1 MTELQPASM
10 LATTDGP
17 LAEEVR
23 KTLYDEILAGTLP
36 PGTRLDEVSLAER
49 FGVSRTPIREA
60 LREMVSTGLAE
71 HHHRRGV
78 FVARVPAAQLDEM
91 FEFAAELEATCARLA
106 ASNMTLTERDALMAL
121 HLDSHRHITD
131 GDVNAYDSANMAFHG
146 ALFAGAHNR
155 YLQEAT
161 RQARRRVAPFRRAQF
176 LVGDRLAS
184 SFEEHS
190 RIVLAVMRG
199 HGDDAAELVRAHIQ
213 RSRELSREY
222 LDQGASE

>member
-1 MTELQPASM
+1 MPDLQPVTA
-10 LATTDGP
+10 LTTDGP

-78 FVARVPAAQLDEM
+78 FVSQVPAAQLDEM
-91 FEFAAELEATCARLA
+91 FDFAAELEATCARLA

-121 HLDSHRHITD
+121 HLESHQHVTT
-131 GDVNAYDSANMAFHG
+131 GDVNAYDDANMAFHG
-146 ALFAGAHNR
+146 ALFAGSHNR

-161 RQARRRVAPFRRAQF
+161 LQARSRVAPFRRAQF
-176 LVGDRLAS
+176 QVGDRLAT

-199 HGDDAAELVRAHIQ
+199 YGEEAGDLMRAHIQ
-213 RSRELSREY
+213 HSRVLSQEY
-222 LDQGASE
+222 LDKAPQQ